1 MQSQN
6 DIQEIVK
13 NFILQEFLPGE
24 DPAELTDSVELM
36 TAGILDSISVMQ
48 LVSFM
53 EEKFNVGFA
62 AHELGVDYMNTLPD
76 IAKLV
81 ASKL

>member
-1 MQSQN
+1 MTENSSSYREAGV
-6 DIQEIVK
+6 DTAAGD
-13 NFILQEFLPGE
+13 L
-24 DPAELTDSVELM
+24 AVELM
-36 TAGILDSISVMQ
+36 KAGILDSISVMQ

-53 EEKFNVGFA
+53 EEKFGVSFA

>member
-1 MQSQN
+1 MAKQG
-6 DIQEIVK
+6 DIQETVK
-13 NFILQEFLPGE
+13 NYILQEFLPDE
-24 DPAELTDSVELM
+24 DPGELTDSVELM
-36 TAGILDSISVMQ
+36 TTGILDSISVMQ

-53 EEKFNVGFA
+53 EEKFNISFA

-76 IAKLV
+76 IAKLT

>member
-1 MQSQN
+1 MPSQS
-6 DIQEIVK
+6 DIHETVK
-13 NFILQEFLPGE
+13 NYILQEFLPDE
-24 DPAELTDSVELM
+24 DPSELTDSVELM
-36 TAGILDSISVMQ
+36 TTGILDSISVMQ

-53 EEKFNVGFA
+53 EEKFEISFA